1 MNITVRYDVKCV
13 SNSLQDESSPLFDQH
28 LLELF
33 TNQTR
38 KLPALARSGETDS
51 RKLSMGHGKIAIMRR
66 ISLAQ
71 PSFLHHICGSHE
83 SYQKLASPVLAW
95 TELPA
100 KEQRLKQQLLKLK
113 LFNRFNDL

>member
-1 MNITVRYDVKCV
+1 MLNVLAIRYKMNHRLYLISISWSFLRIRHASYQHWPEVVKPIP
-13 SNSLQDESSPLFDQH
+13 ESY
-28 LLELF
+28 
-33 TNQTR
+33 
-38 KLPALARSGETDS
+38 
-51 RKLSMGHGKIAIMRR
+51 KIAIMRR